1 MPLDSQAARVKVV
14 DPIASTGPS
23 APARV
28 LKIGPKFI
36 ELEVRGELL
45 KGSTIHVRTKD
56 LIAFC
61 KVEHCEYMGP
71 CFVAKLT
78 LIETF

>member
-1 MPLDSQAARVKVV
+1 MPLDSETARVKLV

-28 LKIGPKFI
+28 LKIGSKFI
-36 ELEVRGELL
+36 ELEVRRDLL

-61 KVEHCEYMGP
+61 RVEHSEQIGP
-71 CFVAKLT
+71 CFVVKLT
-78 LIETF
+78 VIETS